1 MLIGDLFERD
11 VTRAIPPVVYFH
23 EQEPAELKR
32 EVEEYIITGGYP
44 ARDPRAT
51 EGGIHEQF
59 VRLLTAMHR
68 ELQKPGGP
76 ELPAC
81 WISGFYGS
89 GKSSFAKLLGLS
101 LDGRTLPGGRPLA
114 EALLA
119 QDHSPGAPDL
129 RAAWQRMVSGIQPV
143 AVVFDVGSKARDD
156 EHIHAVVVRQLQH
169 RLGYSTTSNLV
180 AEYELKLELEGLH
193 AGFMDK
199 VLEVHRKPWGQL
211 KDSQLVEDYFSAAL
225 HALQPDL
232 FTHSMAWV
240 DSRSGSRFEGKRSA
254 DEAVQAI
261 QHMMDQRCPGRTLF
275 FVVDEVS
282 QYVHDD
288 DDRMLALQSFVAAL
302 GQRMKG
308 KAWLLAT
315 GQQKLEEGTGV
326 AAPILKLKDRFPPS
340 LRVHLGTSNIRDVVH
355 KRLLRKK
362 RLLEPDLKG
371 LFHAHRSEI
380 ALYAYRGDEISET
393 DFVEIYPMLPG
404 HIDLLLDITTG
415 LRSRSARTQ
424 GDAHAIRGLLQLLGD
439 LFRERDLARYEV
451 GRLITLDLIYDVL
464 HSALD
469 NGVQMTITRAL
480 DLCSRRESPLMA
492 RVVKAVALLELVQD
506 HQKTSAELVA
516 RCLYEVLGQ
525 GNLLPEV
532 QKALDVLV
540 GEGLLGYS
548 EKTGYKI
555 ESSAGQEW
563 QRERDGYAPSAEQL
577 SEKIAR
583 ALEQLLGGV
592 DKPTLQGTSIPW
604 LALFSDSVR
613 AKDVH
618 IKDERKHTVVTVD
631 FQFTKGAGAEQWVPR
646 SDTQAYRD
654 RIVWVVGSV
663 DAVQHAA
670 RKLVRSERMIELN
683 SHRQGT
689 PGDERH
695 RLLMDERTR
704 LEAAQRELAEAVK
717 GAFMAGQLYFR
728 GRERSP
734 RDVGATFSAA
744 LAAFAGQIVSELY
757 PHPMMLS
764 VSEKEILYLIE
775 NAELTAPPPVLGQER
790 LGLLSLDAGRYEV
803 TCTGRVPTDILA
815 YVREHG
821 GITGSTLLA
830 HFGAPPHG
838 VAPDVVRAAVVG
850 LLRGR
855 KVRIEIAGIGEI
867 TSPRDEGA
875 RELLKEAGLRKAK
888 LTENTVEA
896 LTPRDRNA
904 ICALFRDLLGKDVAR
919 DNDAIADA
927 VAERFARVRERLTE
941 LGERFRRLPK
951 DTAYPATLTRLEG
964 ALEACRRD
972 RRVEPTVLAVKRSL
986 NVLRDGLTLLRRM
999 ETDLTDGA
1007 IDVLRQAED
1016 ALNHTWPGLAALS
1029 PSEDARAAAGAVEA
1043 HLRAERPWE
1052 DTAELQP
1059 RVELLRGEYRAR
1071 RRALLDA
1078 HAREVDLA
1086 VERLKR
1092 RSGFERLDPDQRH
1105 QVLRHLREGAAPNTD
1120 ERAVAPALEVLEG
1133 LLAAR
1138 REAAEARALAQL
1150 DTLLEGLG
1158 ATPVVE
1164 VALDLGGREIDSAA
1178 ALDRLL
1184 DEIRRRVLHEL
1195 DARHRVR
1202 LR

>member
-1 MLIGDLFERD
+1 MLIGDLFEKD

-44 ARDPRAT
+44 ATDPRAT

-59 VRLLTAMHR
+59 VRLLSAMHR
-68 ELQKPGGP
+68 ELQKTGGP

-101 LDGRTLPGGRPLA
+101 LDGRKLPGGKLLA

-119 QDHSPGAPDL
+119 QDHSPGAADL
-129 RAAWQRMVSGIQPV
+129 RAAWQRMVSGVQPI

-193 AGFMDK
+193 AAFMDK
-199 VLEVHRKPWGQL
+199 VLAVHQKPWGQL

-232 FTHSMAWV
+232 FTHEMAWV
-240 DSRSGSRFEGKRSA
+240 DSRTGSRFEGKRSA
-254 DEAVQAI
+254 DEAVLAI
-261 QHMMDQRCPGRTLF
+261 QQMVGQRCPGRTLF

-326 AAPILKLKDRFPPS
+326 AVAILKLKDRFPPS
-340 LRVHLGTSNIRDVVH
+340 LRVHLGSSNIRDVVH

-362 RLLEPDLKG
+362 KLLEPDLKA
-371 LFHAHRSEI
+371 LFHAHRSEL

-393 DFVEIYPMLPG
+393 DFVEVYPMLPG

-415 LRSRSARTQ
+415 LRSRSNRTQ
-424 GDAHAIRGLLQLLGD
+424 GDAGAIRGLLQLLGD

-464 HSALD
+464 HSAINPD
-469 NGVQMTITRAL
+469 VQLTLSRAL
-480 DLCSRRESPLMA
+480 DLCARRESALMA
-492 RVVKAVALLELVQD
+492 RVVKAVALLELVKD
-506 HQKTSAELVA
+506 RQKTSAELVA
-516 RCLYEVLGQ
+516 RCLYERVGQ
-525 GNLLPEV
+525 GNVLPEV
-532 QKALDVLV
+532 QKALDALV
-540 GEGLLGYS
+540 GESLLGYS
-548 EKTGYKI
+548 EQTGYKI

-563 QRERDGYAPSAEQL
+563 QRERDGYLPGAEQV
-577 SEKIAR
+577 SEKVIKT
-583 ALEQLLGGV
+583 LEQLLAAA
-592 DKPTLQGTSIPW
+592 DKPTLQSVSLPW

-618 IKDERKHTVVTVD
+618 IKDERKYTVVTVD
-631 FQFTKGAGAEQWVPR
+631 FQFTKGEGAEQWVPR

-654 RIVWVVGSV
+654 RIVWVVGSM
-663 DAVQHAA
+663 DAVRHAA
-670 RKLVRSERMIELN
+670 SKLVRSERMIELN
-683 SHRQGT
+683 SHRQGS
-689 PGDERH
+689 PGDERQ
-695 RLLMDERTR
+695 RLLMDERHR
-704 LEAAQRELAEAVK
+704 FDSAQRELTEAVK
-717 GAFMAGQLYFR
+717 AGFMAGQLYFR

-734 RDVGATFSAA
+734 RDVGASFTTA
-744 LAAFAGQIVSELY
+744 LTAFANQIAGELY
-757 PHPMMLS
+757 PHPMMFS

-775 NAELTAPPPVLGQER
+775 NAELTAPPPVLGQDR
-790 LGLLSLDAGRYEV
+790 LGILSLDAGRYEV
-803 TCTGRVPTDILA
+803 TCTGRVPTDVLA
-815 YVREHG
+815 YVKEHG
-821 GITGSTLLA
+821 GVTGSTLLA
-830 HFGAPPHG
+830 HFGSPPHG

-850 LLRGR
+850 LLRAR
-855 KVRIEIAGIGEI
+855 KVRIEIAGVGEI

-875 RELLKEAGLRKAK
+875 RELLKDTGLRKAK

-896 LTPRDRNA
+896 LSPRDRNA

-919 DNDAIADA
+919 DNDAVADA
-927 VAERFARVRERLTE
+927 VADRFARVRERLTE

-951 DTAYPATLTRLEG
+951 SAAYPEALTKLER
-964 ALEACRRD
+964 ALETCRRD

-986 NVLRDGLTLLRRM
+986 NVLRDGITLLRRM
-999 ETDLTDGA
+999 ETDLTDQA
-1007 IDVLRQAED
+1007 IDVLRQAEE
-1016 ALNHTWPGLAALS
+1016 ALNHTWPGLAALV
-1029 PSEDARAAAGAVEA
+1029 PSEEARAAAGAIEA
-1043 HLRAERPWE
+1043 HLRTERPWE
-1052 DTAELQP
+1052 DTAELLP

-1071 RRALLDA
+1071 RRAMLDA
-1078 HAREVDLA
+1078 HAKEVDLA

-1105 QVLRHLREGAAPNTD
+1105 QVLRPLRDGAAPNTD
-1120 ERAVAPALEVLEG
+1120 ERAVAPALEILEG
-1133 LLAAR
+1133 QLATR
-1138 REAAEARALAQL
+1138 RQAAEAKALAEL
-1150 DTLLEGLG
+1150 DTLLEVLDD
-1158 ATPVVE
+1158 TRVVE
-1164 VALDLGGREIDSAA
+1164 VALDLSGREIDTAA
-1178 ALDRLL
+1178 ELERLL
-1184 DEIRRRVLHEL
+1184 DDVRRRILHEL
-1195 DARHRVR
+1195 TARHRVR